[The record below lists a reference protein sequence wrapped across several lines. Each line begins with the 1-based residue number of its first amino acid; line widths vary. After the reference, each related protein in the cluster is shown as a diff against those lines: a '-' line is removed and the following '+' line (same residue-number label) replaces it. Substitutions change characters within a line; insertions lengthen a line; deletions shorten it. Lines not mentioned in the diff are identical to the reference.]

1 MHAPP
6 LRFTSPPAAKTKN
19 PGPRGPGFPSSG
31 AEESRTP
38 DLFIANEALYQLS
51 YRPITSSKDIR
62 TSSTG
67 RIPRHP
73 ILSFLLCLFAI
84 VPLFAACSP
93 TDTRTPGPLRV
104 VVTVPPLI
112 GLVKPLLPEGATIT
126 ALMAPGKS
134 EHGYEFTPK
143 DIATL
148 GTADVVVYIGLGLEP
163 AVETFLKTYP
173 SSSRQV
179 VCFATI
185 ADITD
190 PHAGHHHHHEGEECD
205 HHVDPH
211 LWLDPDLCL
220 KLVDAASAALRAA
233 APRAGTP
240 DFNPD
245 AATTEIKA
253 QLTSLDA
260 ELKSRL
266 APLSGRAIVTHHNAW
281 QRLADRYGLKVA
293 AVIRGVEGEP
303 TPAAIASAV
312 DAIRKQNAR
321 AVFIEPQF
329 DPQAARRIADAA
341 GVKVGVLDPLGSGGY
356 FEMMRANADALV
368 SLLAD

>member
-1 MHAPP
+1 MLMNALPFQ
-6 LRFTSPPAAKTKN
+6 LIKSKN

-51 YRPITSSKDIR
+51 YRPITRPKDIR
-62 TSSTG
+62 TQTPG
-67 RIPRHP
+67 RITRSLIALLLFLIALPN
-73 ILSFLLCLFAI
+73 LS
-84 VPLFAACSP
+84 ACS
-93 TDTRTPGPLRV
+93 RSESRSPGPLRV
-104 VVTVPPLI
+104 VVTVPPLV
-112 GLVKPLLPEGATIT
+112 GLIQPLLPDGSSIT

-143 DIATL
+143 DLATL
-148 GTADVVVYIGLGLEP
+148 GAADVVVYIGLGLEP
-163 AVETFLKTYP
+163 AVETFLKTHP
-173 SSSRQV
+173 SPSRQV
-179 VCFATI
+179 ICFATV

-190 PHAGHHHHHEGEECD
+190 PHAGHHHGPGEECD

-220 KLVDAASAALRAA
+220 KLVDAASAAVRAA
-233 APRAGTP
+233 APLAGVA

-245 AATTEIKA
+245 SRAADLKA
-253 QLTSLDA
+253 RLRTLDA
-260 ELKSRL
+260 ELKTSL
-266 APLSGRAIVTHHNAW
+266 APAAGRAIVTHHNAW

-303 TPAAIASAV
+303 TPAAIAAAV

-341 GVKVGVLDPLGSGGY
+341 GVKVGVLDPLGSGDY
-356 FEMMRANADALV
+356 FEMMRTNANALV